1 MLLAVGLTVAN
12 LCNPPYLLLISSAI
26 YLESM
31 LRQKNKPLSNLTKQ
45 IAIPG
50 ILGGLGPLAHI
61 EFELRLLKESAKR
74 GSCCD
79 QEYPVWILV
88 SATDI
93 PDRTKSL
100 SGEAPDCVPHLVRYG
115 KLLQKA
121 GADFLIVTCNTAHVF
136 YDRVQPQLDIPWVHL
151 IESTIDTI
159 VKQYPTVTQVG
170 VLATSGTL
178 SNSLYNSYLLQ
189 TGLIPVFPPLD
200 SEIQNEVMQAIYSPE
215 WGIKTTGS
223 RVSEQVFQVLERA
236 VFYLADRG
244 AELVV
249 AGCTELSIAL
259 SRMKNLPLKVVDPLS
274 VAAKVSIDLAFDGTQ
289 LNSPQLNSQIAA
301 A

>member
-1 MLLAVGLTVAN
+1 MLFN
-12 LCNPPYLLLISSAI
+12 
-26 YLESM
+26 
-31 LRQKNKPLSNLTKQ
+31 SNNNQKQ

-50 ILGGLGPLAHI
+50 ILGGMGPRASI
-61 EFELRLLKESAKR
+61 FFEQKLLEASIKR
-74 GSCCD
+74 GNKSD
-79 QEYPVWILV
+79 SKHPVWISI

-93 PDRTKSL
+93 PDRTSSL
-100 SGEAPDCVPHLVRYG
+100 AGNAPDCVPHLLRYG
-115 KLLQKA
+115 QLLQKA